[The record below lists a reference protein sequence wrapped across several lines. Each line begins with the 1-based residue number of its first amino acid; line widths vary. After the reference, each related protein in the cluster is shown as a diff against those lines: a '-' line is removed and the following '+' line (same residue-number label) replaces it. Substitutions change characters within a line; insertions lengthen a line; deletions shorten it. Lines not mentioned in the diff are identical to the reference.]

1 MPQIYDSIFWIETD
15 KIKPNPYQPR
25 KDFNEERLR
34 ELADSIRQYGVL
46 QPLVVTRREF
56 EKEDGGLGVDYEL
69 IAGERRLRASRLA
82 GVKQVP
88 VVIRHGEEDNRV
100 KLELAIIENL
110 QREDLNPVDRARA
123 FAQLASE
130 FNFKHADIGK
140 KVGRSREYVTNTI
153 RILALPQ
160 EMLDAIIAGKIS
172 EGHSRPILMLAD
184 RPEEQTVLF
193 KEVLYK
199 KLTVR
204 ETEAIARKVAYER
217 IRKKELF
224 QDPELVELEEKFTER
239 LGTRVRIERKE
250 HGGKMVIDFFSNED
264 LRGIWEIVEK
274 ARTQSTTALMD
285 KFIENKDRAV
295 SSVMP
300 YTTPGVLEA
309 MAEIENAKALEQEN
323 NNRAMEQLNEG
334 TREQL
339 NHGTIEPQEERE
351 AETEDPHLEQIAL
364 NDKSPEEMREEENTE
379 DLYSVRN
386 FTI

>member
-1 MPQIYDSIFWIETD
+1 MNTMPQIYDSIFWIEVE

-25 KDFNEERLR
+25 KEFNEARLR

-69 IAGERRLRASRLA
+69 IAGERRLRASKMA

-88 VVIRHGEEDNRV
+88 AVIRNGEDDNRM

-110 QREDLNPVDRARA
+110 QREDLNPIDRARA

-130 FNFKHADIGK
+130 FNFKHAEIGK

-153 RILALPQ
+153 RILSLPQ
-160 EMLDAIIAGKIS
+160 EILDAIAGGKIS

-184 RPEEQTVLF
+184 RPEEQIVLF
-193 KEVLYK
+193 KEVMFK

-224 QDPELVELEEKFTER
+224 ADPELVELEEKFTER

-250 HGGKMVIDFFSNED
+250 TGGKMVIDFFSNAD
-264 LRGIWEIVEK
+264 LRGIWEIIQK
-274 ARTQSTTALMD
+274 AQEQSATALMD
-285 KFIENKDRAV
+285 KFIANQANAEPPAPRPEV
-295 SSVMP
+295 
-300 YTTPGVLEA
+300 GVVQA
-309 MAEIENAKALEQEN
+309 IAEIERAQAAEEDALKT
-323 NNRAMEQLNEG
+323 APF
-334 TREQL
+334 
-339 NHGTIEPQEERE
+339 ISAPVAADERE
-351 AETEDPHLEQIAL
+351 EAIIL
-364 NDKSPEEMREEENTE
+364 NDKAPEETLEEENSE
-379 DLYSVRN
+379 DLYSVKN

>member
-1 MPQIYDSIFWIETD
+1 MPEIYDSIFWIEVE

-25 KDFNEERLR
+25 KEFNEARLR

-56 EKEDGGLGVDYEL
+56 EKEDGGLGVEYEL
-69 IAGERRLRASRLA
+69 IAGERRLRASKLA

-88 VVIRHGEEDNRV
+88 AVIRNGEDDNRM

-110 QREDLNPVDRARA
+110 QREDLNPIDRARA

-130 FNFKHADIGK
+130 FNFKHAEIGK

-153 RILALPQ
+153 RILSLPQ
-160 EMLDAIIAGKIS
+160 EILDAIAGGKIS

-184 RPEEQTVLF
+184 RPEEQIVLF
-193 KEVLYK
+193 KEVMYK
-199 KLTVR
+199 RLTVR

-239 LGTRVRIERKE
+239 LGTRVHIEKKE
-250 HGGKMVIDFFSNED
+250 HGGKMVIDFFSNAD
-264 LRGIWEIVEK
+264 LRGIWKLMEQAEM
-274 ARTQSTTALMD
+274 QSATALMD
-285 KFIENKDRAV
+285 KFIENKAKNPEAPVEPRIDVSVAAAVAEVVRVRA
-295 SSVMP
+295 
-300 YTTPGVLEA
+300 GGQ
-309 MAEIENAKALEQEN
+309 MAEEQKQPTPV
-323 NNRAMEQLNEG
+323 AV
-334 TREQL
+334 
-339 NHGTIEPQEERE
+339 
-351 AETEDPHLEQIAL
+351 EDPREEEIIL
-364 NDKSPEEMREEENTE
+364 NDKAPEEVTEEENTE

>member
-1 MPQIYDSIFWIETD
+1 MPQIYDSIFWIDTD

-25 KDFNEERLR
+25 KEFDEGRLR

-46 QPLVVTRREF
+46 QPLVVTRLEF
-56 EKEDGGLGVDYEL
+56 EKEDGGLGVEYEL

-88 VVIRHGEEDNRV
+88 AVIRHGEDDNRM

-110 QREDLNPVDRARA
+110 QREDLNPIDRARA
-123 FAQLASE
+123 FAKLASE
-130 FNFKHADIGK
+130 FNFKHAEIGK

-153 RILALPQ
+153 RILGLPQ
-160 EMLDAIIAGKIS
+160 DILDAIAAGKIS

-217 IRKKELF
+217 IRKKDLF

-250 HGGKMVIDFFSNED
+250 NGGKMVIDFFSNED

-274 ARTQSTTALMD
+274 AREQSATALMD
-285 KFIENKDRAV
+285 KFIENRDAAR
-295 SSVMP
+295 SVVKQNVM
-300 YTTPGVLEA
+300 PGVLEA
-309 MAEIENAKALEQEN
+309 MAEIEKAKTLEQES
-323 NNRAMEQLNEG
+323 NRVMEQAPE
-334 TREQL
+334 
-339 NHGTIEPQEERE
+339 EPEPEI
-351 AETEDPHLEQIAL
+351 EDPLLEQIAL
-364 NDKSPEEMREEENTE
+364 NDKPPEETREEENTE

>member
-1 MPQIYDSIFWIETD
+1 MPQIYDSIFWIETE

-25 KDFNEERLR
+25 KEFDEGRLR

-56 EKEDGGLGVDYEL
+56 EKEDGGLGVEYEL

-88 VVIRHGEEDNRV
+88 AVIRHGEDDNRM

-110 QREDLNPVDRARA
+110 QREDLNPIDRARA
-123 FAQLASE
+123 FAQLATE
-130 FNFKHADIGK
+130 FNFKHAEIGK

-160 EMLDAIIAGKIS
+160 DILDAIARGKIS

-184 RPEEQTVLF
+184 RPEEQAVLF
-193 KEVLYK
+193 KEVIFK

-239 LGTRVRIERKE
+239 LGTRVRIERKDN
-250 HGGKMVIDFFSNED
+250 GGKMVIDFFSNDD
-264 LRGIWEIVEK
+264 LRGIWEIIQK
-274 ARTQSTTALMD
+274 AQEQSATALMD
-285 KFIENKDRAV
+285 KFIANK
-295 SSVMP
+295 
-300 YTTPGVLEA
+300 
-309 MAEIENAKALEQEN
+309 ENAAPAVIPRPQVSVAEAITEMEKAKDEAREVAYQATRMQLDDGLLTQM
-323 NNRAMEQLNEG
+323 RVMEE
-334 TREQL
+334 
-339 NHGTIEPQEERE
+339 EPI
-351 AETEDPHLEQIAL
+351 TEDPHLEQIAM
-364 NDKSPEEMREEENTE
+364 NDKPPEETREEENTE

>member
-1 MPQIYDSIFWIETD
+1 MPQIYDSIFWIEVE

-25 KDFNEERLR
+25 KEFNEERLR

-88 VVIRHGEEDNRV
+88 AVIRHGEDDNRM

-110 QREDLNPVDRARA
+110 QREDLNPIDRARA
-123 FAQLASE
+123 FAQLATE
-130 FNFKHADIGK
+130 FNFKHAEIGK

-153 RILALPQ
+153 RILGLPQ
-160 EMLDAIIAGKIS
+160 EVLDAIARGKIS

-184 RPEEQTVLF
+184 RPEEQIVLF

-264 LRGIWEIVEK
+264 LRGIWEIIRK
-274 ARTQSTTALMD
+274 AREQSSTALMD
-285 KFIENKDRAV
+285 KFIENKENAR

-300 YTTPGVLEA
+300 YATPSVAEAVLE
-309 MAEIENAKALEQEN
+309 MQNAKRAEWEASEPITYQQNDEIIEQEPV
-323 NNRAMEQLNEG
+323 
-334 TREQL
+334 
-339 NHGTIEPQEERE
+339 I
-351 AETEDPHLEQIAL
+351 EDPLLEQITL
-364 NDKSPEEMREEENTE
+364 NDKPPEETREEENTE